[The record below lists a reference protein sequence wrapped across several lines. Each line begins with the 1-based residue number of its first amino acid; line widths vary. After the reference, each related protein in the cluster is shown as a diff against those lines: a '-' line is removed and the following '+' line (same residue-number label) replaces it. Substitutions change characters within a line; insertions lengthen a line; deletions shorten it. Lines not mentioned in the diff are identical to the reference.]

1 MPYPI
6 IGAIPPPPGVTPNF
20 QQPQDAGRT
29 MVLVGNIVCITAIS
43 ISTNFFSNIW
53 LQWLYVQTLFYG
65 PTIFSTKATLLLL
78 ISRICSV
85 RRTISRGIN
94 YFIYFLVTC
103 YVPLQ
108 IVKTVVCLPVKAYW
122 NSEVRKNTPNV
133 KCLRQG
139 SIFIADS
146 CIAVVTDA
154 TILILPIV
162 LVWSMRLTL
171 YKKAKAALLL
181 GAGGAAV
188 AVTAYRV
195 PLIFQY
201 QVQADVSSGFVTIGL
216 LTTLEQ
222 TIGFVCACIPFF
234 NLLKHKRRS
243 RRRSRVMANV
253 PRTANRGKLA
263 GNDGHGKPSSFGQY
277 MGMQFMMTN
286 AHLKQSPKVPLETLT
301 LQVGSLKPLHLAV
314 EETAGWRQALPQE
327 SQSRA
332 LGTGGLGLQAKKPVL
347 VVPCQNQAASL

>member
-1 MPYPI
+1 MPYPT

-20 QQPQDAGRT
+20 KQPQDAGRT
-29 MVLVGNIVCITAIS
+29 TVLVGNIVCITAVHLS
-43 ISTNFFSNIW
+43 FLMRSYVKFSTRQPYTIEDLYKHGLGFHAWDLSPEEYSQF
-53 LQWLYVQTLFYG
+53 LKWLYTQTLLYG
-65 PTIFSTKATLLLL
+65 PTIFSTKTTLLLL

-85 RRTISRGIN
+85 RQTISRGIN

-162 LVWSMRLTL
+162 LVWSMRLSL

-181 GAGGAAV
+181 GAGELPWQ
-188 AVTAYRV
+188 V

-201 QVQADVSSGFVTIGL
+201 QVQADSRFYAISRL
-216 LTTLEQ
+216 LTGVKFFCSHDSSTLEQ

-253 PRTANRGKLA
+253 PRTANRGKLV

-286 AHLKQSPKVPLETLT
+286 AHLKQSPK
-301 LQVGSLKPLHLAV
+301 
-314 EETAGWRQALPQE
+314 
-327 SQSRA
+327 
-332 LGTGGLGLQAKKPVL
+332 
-347 VVPCQNQAASL
+347 

>member
-29 MVLVGNIVCITAIS
+29 MVLVGNIVCITAVHLSFLMRSYVKYSTRQPYTIEDLYKHGLGFHAWDLSPEEYSQFLKIS

-162 LVWSMRLTL
+162 LVWSMRLSL

-181 GAGGAAV
+181 GAGE
-188 AVTAYRV
+188 
-195 PLIFQY
+195 
-201 QVQADVSSGFVTIGL
+201 L
-216 LTTLEQ
+216 LWQ
-222 TIGFVCACIPFF
+222 
-234 NLLKHKRRS
+234 
-243 RRRSRVMANV
+243 
-253 PRTANRGKLA
+253 
-263 GNDGHGKPSSFGQY
+263 
-277 MGMQFMMTN
+277 
-286 AHLKQSPKVPLETLT
+286 
-301 LQVGSLKPLHLAV
+301 
-314 EETAGWRQALPQE
+314 
-327 SQSRA
+327 
-332 LGTGGLGLQAKKPVL
+332 
-347 VVPCQNQAASL
+347 